1 MIKELFE
8 EKFGFTLG
16 ERIGT
21 KSSYGEAYVMPTKSK
36 IVKIF
41 YAKSDDLANR
51 EIAITTIMGLE
62 GVGPKLFNAGKLD
75 DKHYKLV
82 DRMDALV
89 SKPPSLL
96 RCKSL
101 MVKGPVEFGPGVTVV
116 GTVSLSA
123 NDRTRIEN
131 RTFEDVELAL

>member
-75 DKHYKLV
+75 DK
-82 DRMDALV
+82 
-89 SKPPSLL
+89 SKVVQCRQTGRQVLLHGHGTHLGRPPHHAE
-96 RCKSL
+96 
-101 MVKGPVEFGPGVTVV
+101 V
-116 GTVSLSA
+116 A
-123 NDRTRIEN
+123 
-131 RTFEDVELAL
+131 A